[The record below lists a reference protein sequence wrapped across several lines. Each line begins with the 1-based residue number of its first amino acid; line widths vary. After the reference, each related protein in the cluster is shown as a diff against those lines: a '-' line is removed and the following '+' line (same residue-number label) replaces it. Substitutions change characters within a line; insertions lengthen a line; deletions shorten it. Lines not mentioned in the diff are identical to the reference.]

1 MTPAYA
7 CNQTDYPGNPG
18 LAKLHVLV
26 PDLFGQWMPMDATA
40 QMVLANRLTD
50 GHTVFLTA
58 DGGWVEDIGAGAV
71 VGNQDAAQQLL
82 AAAQL
87 AEARNAV
94 VEPYLIAIRIEAGLR
109 VPVSYREA
117 IRAAGPTVRTD
128 LAE

>member
-1 MTPAYA
+1 
-7 CNQTDYPGNPG
+7 
-18 LAKLHVLV
+18 
-26 PDLFGQWMPMDATA
+26 MDATA

-58 DGGWVEDIGAGAV
+58 DGGWVEDIAAGAV
-71 VGNQDAAQQLL
+71 VGDPDAAQQLL